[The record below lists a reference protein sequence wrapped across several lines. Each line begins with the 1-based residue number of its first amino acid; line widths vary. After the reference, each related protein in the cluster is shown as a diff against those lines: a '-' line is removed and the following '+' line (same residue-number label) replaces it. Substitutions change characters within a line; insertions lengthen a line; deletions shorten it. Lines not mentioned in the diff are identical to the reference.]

1 MDEEYLETK
10 VLFVTAAIDVL
21 QAFET
26 EKTQTMKEKKT
37 LKVSRSFALILYQ
50 NMCFVS
56 DLKTTQCSRF
66 DSKIT

>member
-26 EKTQTMKEKKT
+26 KKTQTMKEKRKP
-37 LKVSRSFALILYQ
+37 
-50 NMCFVS
+50 
-56 DLKTTQCSRF
+56 
-66 DSKIT
+66 

>member
-26 EKTQTMKEKKT
+26 EKTQTMKEKRKP
-37 LKVSRSFALILYQ
+37 
-50 NMCFVS
+50 
-56 DLKTTQCSRF
+56 
-66 DSKIT
+66 